1 MLDLL
6 NNENERLSLVEK
18 IFKTKNE
25 KNKISINNDIKDF
38 GDFTNK
44 KNKYVKV
51 LKVVMLIKVI

>member
-1 MLDLL
+1 MKLKDYQWQK
-6 NNENERLSLVEK
+6 K

-25 KNKISINNDIKDF
+25 KNKTSLNNDIKEF

-51 LKVVMLIKVI
+51 LKVVMIDY